1 MLQDSIRRKRNIK
14 RLIIALVLVAALTAA
29 FLLTRKREPIPVI
42 RVVELTQGDISRN
55 YYITA
60 NIRAGAVTDH
70 SAEVSQKVK
79 EIKVSVHQQVNEGD
93 ILVVLD
99 QDELKDEYE
108 AARDA
113 RIQLEKKAAEEKRIA
128 EQRSK
133 ELSEQISLLSSS
145 LSEAISQF
153 SAIAGSSP
161 SEVEIDPELSD
172 KLNEVIEQMQPETAQ
187 EDLTAIIEIISGAV
201 KVSDNEDHSK
211 ATEEVRKQLEA
222 ANAALESLLNKIT
235 AEGTG
240 SLLFSASDISGQLSG
255 LSAMGISV
263 QSPLDQAKARESA
276 AKSRLDKSQPYIK
289 AKTPGLVSAVN
300 VKVGDHTGPSSS
312 SDITSGLGDLS
323 SISGLEGLLSG
334 INSGTANGGSAV
346 TIYDNTIPEAFFY
359 AGRFDSG
366 RIEEGMPVKFTYEE
380 LEFTGEVIKEGRIAA
395 SSGVEQIPGL
405 EMFGSS
411 SGSSFTSEPQ
421 VEIVLSIGG
430 DRLTDLVPGFTIDAQ
445 IETASVKNVVML
457 PAEAMRRELGKYY
470 VFILN
475 EDETVSRQYFE
486 PGIQSELFVQ
496 VISGLK
502 KGDKVVMSP
511 PAELEDGMKVKV
523 SEDE

>member
-14 RLIIALVLVAALTAA
+14 RVVISLVLVAALTAA

-201 KVSDNEDHSK
+201 RIADNEDHSK

-222 ANAALESLLNKIT
+222 ANAALESLLNKII
-235 AEGTG
+235 AEGLG
-240 SLLFSASDISGQLSG
+240 SMLFSASDIFGKLSG
-255 LSAMGISV
+255 ISDMGISV
-263 QSPLDQAKARESA
+263 QSPLDQAKA
-276 AKSRLDKSQPYIK
+276 
-289 AKTPGLVSAVN
+289 
-300 VKVGDHTGPSSS
+300 
-312 SDITSGLGDLS
+312 
-323 SISGLEGLLSG
+323 
-334 INSGTANGGSAV
+334 
-346 TIYDNTIPEAFFY
+346 
-359 AGRFDSG
+359 
-366 RIEEGMPVKFTYEE
+366 
-380 LEFTGEVIKEGRIAA
+380 
-395 SSGVEQIPGL
+395 
-405 EMFGSS
+405 
-411 SGSSFTSEPQ
+411 
-421 VEIVLSIGG
+421 
-430 DRLTDLVPGFTIDAQ
+430 
-445 IETASVKNVVML
+445 
-457 PAEAMRRELGKYY
+457 
-470 VFILN
+470 
-475 EDETVSRQYFE
+475 
-486 PGIQSELFVQ
+486 
-496 VISGLK
+496 
-502 KGDKVVMSP
+502 
-511 PAELEDGMKVKV
+511 
-523 SEDE
+523 